1 MILTGAGWRDGTQ
14 LTAGS
19 GIEKANWIL
28 YLSDIGLEY
37 IHVVKDVS
45 THTPL
50 NTDSF
55 VSE

>member
-1 MILTGAGWRDGTQ
+1 MIPTGAGWRDGTQ
-14 LTAGS
+14 LKAGS

-28 YLSDIGLEY
+28 YSSDIGLEY
-37 IHVVKDVS
+37 IHIVKDVS